1 MSSKQHDL
9 IEWIGIDIVGFIV
22 LMVDLDAT
30 LKVVEIAV
38 GISLIIYNVVRILQ
52 MRKREKDS

>member
-38 GISLIIYNVVRILQ
+38 GVSLIIYNVVRILQ